1 MQKYSSHGLEVPK
14 QELSWTDKKQLAES
28 LVQLRYVSRTRTG
41 NKEKGAALEEV
52 GATFRTWLCS
62 SDGELLIERYVNQ
75 HSQDEIEK
83 FKDMD
88 ELILYFEA
96 QQPKTLH

>member
-14 QELSWTDKKQLAES
+14 HELSWTERKMLAEN
-28 LVQLRYVSRTRTG
+28 LVQLRYVSRVHPS
-41 NKEKGAALEEV
+41 NEEKRAALKEV
-52 GATFRTWLCS
+52 GATFRTWLNS

-88 ELILYFEA
+88 ELIRHFEG